1 MVTIDNI
8 LLEWSYRCN
17 DGIVDM
23 ENQEKVLILQEI
35 LKENNIELIE
45 EVVFINEVAADI
57 KQQLID
63 AGYDENDII
72 IKSSKQI
79 RLLTKGN
86 ERKSTMDKLLQDLP
100 DSKFDINFKGSSLG
114 AIIAN
119 DGTAIIVKPREKQG
133 GGSAG
138 LDNEQA
144 LINGINEYAS
154 TDSPIKIIFVGSNKT
169 ISFDNVTL
177 AQGIGADTA
186 GGKKSDVALLSGNNV
201 IGNLSL
207 KKANASMW
215 ESADR
220 RYKELMIKLS
230 DKLINDPFPNVGLRE
245 TEKNNIYRL
254 YNPETGTDLSGIII
268 NNLPD
273 NDNEAIIFGTD
284 KPKVN
289 VIKHTFQPS
298 DFNFNNDILTIK
310 SGIIFTD
317 LEDIEGTD
325 YEPILIVRH
334 DVTRTATKG
343 LRPVVYNKSQG
354 YRGDEIKGSQM
365 ALDYNQIF

>member
-17 DGIVDM
+17 DGIVDV

-169 ISFDNVTL
+169 ISFDGVTL

-201 IGNLSL
+201 ICNLSL

-298 DFNFNNDILTIK
+298 DFNFDNGILTIK

-354 YRGDEIKGSQM
+354 YRGDEIKGSQI

>member
-17 DGIVDM
+17 DGIVDV
-23 ENQEKVLILQEI
+23 ENQEKLLILQEI

-169 ISFDNVTL
+169 ISFDDVTL

-273 NDNEAIIFGTD
+273 NDNESIIFGTD

-298 DFNFNNDILTIK
+298 DFNFDNGTLTIK

-354 YRGDEIKGSQM
+354 YRGDEIKGSQI